1 MPDNDAMLEWAERM
15 ALENLRGHLGNL
27 DAIKKET
34 VITLSVLFAA
44 LAGCVAFL
52 GQHVDGK
59 HLQPLAWGALGG
71 AVWLFG
77 VCAALVVRCLR
88 IADAPAITNLG
99 TALYQPQFTLE
110 QMRKAEL
117 ANIDKRSEQARR
129 RAVSDSDWINRLRVF
144 ALLAPLAFMA
154 GFALA
159 PTPLRSCASAEAAAP
174 PAPVVAPLH
183 PVQGSTPRQ

>member
-1 MPDNDAMLEWAERM
+1 MDQNETMLEWAEQM

-59 HLQPLAWGALGG
+59 HLQPLAWGALSG

-88 IADAPAITNLG
+88 IADAPAITNKG
-99 TALYQPQFTLE
+99 RVLYQPQYTLAE
-110 QMRKAEL
+110 MRKAEL
-117 ANIDKRSEQARR
+117 GNIDDRSEQARLR
-129 RAVSDSDWINRLRVF
+129 VVSDSDWLNRLRVA
-144 ALLAPLAFMA
+144 ALLAPLAFAA

-159 PTPLRSCASAEAAAP
+159 PTSPHSCASAEAAAL
-174 PAPVVAPLH
+174 PAHAAAPLH
-183 PVQGSTPRQ
+183 LARGAIPGR

>member
-1 MPDNDAMLEWAERM
+1 MDQNERMLEWAEQM

-59 HLQPLAWGALGG
+59 HLQPLAWGALSG
-71 AVWLFG
+71 ALWLFG

-88 IADAPAITNLG
+88 IADAPAVTNNG
-99 TALYQPQFTLE
+99 RALYQPQYTLAE
-110 QMRKAEL
+110 MRKLEL
-117 ANIDKRSEQARR
+117 INIDNRSDQARQ
-129 RAVSDSDWINRLRVF
+129 RAMRDSDWLNRLRVV
-144 ALLAPLAFMA
+144 ALLAPLAFAA

-159 PTPLRSCASAEAAAP
+159 PTPPRSCASAGAEVL
-174 PAPVVAPLH
+174 PAHGVAPLH
-183 PVQGSTPRQ
+183 PAAPGAG

>member
-1 MPDNDAMLEWAERM
+1 MDQNEKMLEWAEQM
-15 ALENLRGHLGNL
+15 ALENLRSHLAAI

-77 VCAALVVRCLR
+77 VCAAMVVRCLR
-88 IADAPAITNLG
+88 IADAPAITNNG
-99 TALYQPQFTLE
+99 RVLYQPQYTLA

-117 ANIDKRSEQARR
+117 GNIDDRSEQARQ
-129 RAVSDSDWINRLRVF
+129 RAVSDSDWLNRLRVV
-144 ALLAPLAFMA
+144 ALLAPLAFAA

-159 PTPLRSCASAEAAAP
+159 PTPLHPCASAAAAAL
-174 PAPVVAPLH
+174 PAPAVAPLH
-183 PVQGSTPRQ
+183 PARGAIPGR